1 MASKFQAIPAAMA
14 VAVLFT
20 SGSAGAAAAQ
30 SFRSEYTISFLGLTI
45 ARSKFDSSFDGDR
58 FSLRGSMSSAGIAQI
73 FDDTKGTVSA
83 SGRFSGTSPRPDDF
97 VTNYVSGSKAK
108 KTEIGFSGGN
118 VSKVVNVPPLKK
130 PDDDWVPVAKAD
142 LRAVLDPLS
151 ATLVRADKPDQVCSR
166 TVKMFDGEM
175 RANLVLSYVSTGPV
189 SIPGYSGEAV
199 TCSARF
205 VPVGGY
211 RSGHKSI
218 EYLKNRSK
226 IAISFAPIGT
236 TGVYA
241 PVYATVGT
249 QIGTITIRARKFEA
263 VN

>member
-1 MASKFQAIPAAMA
+1 MASIFKPVSVAIAAA
-14 VAVLFT
+14 FVFT
-20 SGSAGAAAAQ
+20 PLWSGAAAAQ
-30 SFRSEYTISFLGLTI
+30 SFRSEYTISFLGLTL

-58 FSLRGSMSSAGIAQI
+58 FRLRGSMSSAGIAQI

-83 SGRFSGTSPRPDDF
+83 SGRFSGTSPRPDGF
-97 VTNYVSGSKAK
+97 VTNYVSGRKAK
-108 KTEIGFSGGN
+108 KTEIGFAGGN
-118 VSKVVNVPPLKK
+118 VSKVVNVPAPKK
-130 PDDDWVPVAKAD
+130 RGDDWVPVAKAD

-151 ATLVRADKPDQVCSR
+151 ATLVRADKPEQVCGR

-175 RANLVLSYVSTGPV
+175 RANLVLNYVSTGKV

-241 PVYATVGT
+241 PVHATVGT
-249 QIGTITIRARKFEA
+249 QIGTITIRARNFEA